1 SGSWPRAE
9 STMTGTALHSRTFRI
24 TSSPSMSGSP
34 RSRMTMSGWR
44 LATSTSPSAPVAASC
59 TRKPWPLNA
68 ARTKRRICGS
78 SSTPTTQG
86 SGRASATGALGRPW
100 RLTGRQ
106 REAEQRAATRPG
118 LAPDAAAVGLD
129 DGAADRE
136 PQAGAAA
143 RADAVELVEDLLLLP
158 GGQAG
163 AAVGDLHDDLVAPA
177 MRLHVDRLAGRCVLG
192 RILDQVDEHLLD
204 EQAID
209 VHGRQVLG
217 QPGRQLAVAQ
227 RRGEPRERHADQL
240 LDGNP
245 LAAQLQVAGLQ
256 ARDVEQVVDEAVE
269 PLGL

>member
-1 SGSWPRAE
+1 
-9 STMTGTALHSRTFRI
+9 MTGTALHSRTLRI
-24 TSSPSMSGSP
+24 TSSPSRSGSP

-59 TRKPWPLNA
+59 TRKPWPANA

-78 SSTPTTQG
+78 SSTTTTQG
-86 SGRASATGALGRPW
+86 SGRASPT
-100 RLTGRQ
+100 
-106 REAEQRAATRPG
+106 
-118 LAPDAAAVGLD
+118 
-129 DGAADRE
+129 
-136 PQAGAAA
+136 
-143 RADAVELVEDLLLLP
+143 
-158 GGQAG
+158 
-163 AAVGDLHDDLVAPA
+163 
-177 MRLHVDRLAGRCVLG
+177 

-269 PLGL
+269 PLGLVADRLEQLAARDGIDARLALQRRTGGAGDGGERRAGGGWDGAGEGHAPPPGPPPPPRPLR

>member
-1 SGSWPRAE
+1 
-9 STMTGTALHSRTFRI
+9 MTGTALHSRTLRI
-24 TSSPSMSGSP
+24 TSSPSRSGSP

-59 TRKPWPLNA
+59 TRKPWPANA

-78 SSTPTTQG
+78 SSTTTTQG
-86 SGRASATGALGRPW
+86 SGRASATGALGRPR

-118 LAPDAAAVGLD
+118 LAPDAPAVGLD
-129 DGAADRE
+129 DRAADRE

-177 MRLHVDRLAGRCVLG
+177 MRLHVDRLAGRRVLG

-217 QPGRQLAVAQ
+217 QPRRHLA
-227 RRGEPRERHADQL
+227 
-240 LDGNP
+240 
-245 LAAQLQVAGLQ
+245 LA
-256 ARDVEQVVDEAVE
+256 
-269 PLGL
+269 